1 MFGSNFNGPFGW
13 RGGVKGSIIELVEN
27 RLIFGQI

>member
-1 MFGSNFNGPFGW
+1 MARLDGGGEG
-13 RGGVKGSIIELVEN
+13 GGVKGSRIELVEN